1 MNEVLD
7 IRKKEQLM
15 QAFYSVEQ
23 IVSKNY
29 LHNLQD
35 YQIKQISRELAD
47 KKVSSMTRLVKLEKY
62 VVNKKENN
70 LEKIGMVYSA
80 LSGGNSSLV
89 YIIDSKDNQVD
100 LYLGVVNYEGDIGSL
115 AASKKILLNSLK
127 GQFPGTELNENLYD
141 TQVEQLVTDIFSSN
155 DYQSTKSIVSVSGI
169 GALKE
174 EEKDT
179 NFLQGIDQFIDSM
192 QGENYTAI
200 LIANPLNHHH
210 VNTIKDGYWK
220 IYSQLTPFLKSE
232 MTIGKN
238 DSFTIT
244 DGTSDSFSDSIN
256 ESLANTQN
264 YTTGKSESKSY
275 TTNSSL
281 SKVENPVL
289 ATLAAG
295 AGAALAFGLTGGA
308 SAVLGLS
315 EIGGIAS
322 GAGLGFGAVTA
333 LGGMRSDGESTTTS
347 TSTNFSESSGMTK
360 SYGTTTTK
368 TASTSH
374 SKSTLEGNSQ
384 TLGITYENR
393 AVKSL
398 LETID
403 KQLERL
409 EKCEDRGMWAVATYI
424 ISDNT
429 QVGKVAANNYKAL
442 MQGEN
447 SSLEAVSI
455 NTWDNRDPYRL
466 ELVRDYLKKLSH
478 PIFESE
484 MLPNGL
490 KLSPAS
496 IVSSLELAI
505 KAGLPRKSIA
515 GLPVV
520 ESCAFGRN
528 IYTMKQSND
537 SRDIQLGEIYHMG
550 RSEQIPVNL
559 ALDSLTMH
567 TFITGSTGSGKSNTI
582 YRILDEA
589 NKKGIKF
596 LVIEPAKGEYRQV
609 FGGRSDVSVYGTNIK
624 YSKLLKINPFKF
636 PEDIHVLEH
645 IDRLIEIFNACWPMY
660 AAMPAVLKEA
670 IEMAYEMKGWDLNYS
685 LNIED
690 ESSYP
695 TFKDL
700 LDTLK
705 IVIEQSGY
713 SEELKS
719 NYTGALVTRVK
730 SLTNG
735 LLGQIFTE
743 DSLEDK
749 LLFDENVIV
758 DLSRVS
764 SVETKSLITGMLF
777 IKLQEYRMCHAELA
791 NSKLKHLTVLEEA
804 HNLLKRCSSQ
814 QSQEGAN
821 LQGKSVEMI
830 SNSIAEM
837 RTYGEGFIIAD
848 QAPNLLDD
856 SVIRNTNTKII
867 LRLPQYE
874 DRQSVGKAASLTD
887 DQINEIPKLETGVAV
902 VYQNNWLEPILC
914 KVDEFNNFNPLKYE
928 FDLADYLKINS
939 QNQSDLLSL
948 LMNSRVRKGISLKE
962 ERLNELLEWLPN
974 STLSIKQKQLLQKN
988 LVAYKLNQHMQLWE
1002 QESFEKVCQVV
1013 EEIIDKNKM
1022 TTFAMKANDFKNW
1035 TEFCQQFIRTRLQL
1049 PNEEI
1054 EYSIIQCLLSSKA
1067 KEDTNFETFY
1077 FKWVEMI
1084 KNKGESIA

>member
-89 YIIDSKDNQVD
+89 YIIDSKDNQVN
-100 LYLGVVNYEGDIGSL
+100 LYLGVVNYKGDIGSL

-141 TQVEQLVTDIFSSN
+141 TEIEQLVTDIFSSN

-174 EEKDT
+174 EGKDD

-200 LIANPLNHHH
+200 IIADPLNHHQI
-210 VNTIKDGYWK
+210 NTIKDGYWK
-220 IYSQLTPFLKSE
+220 TYSQLTPFLKSE

-244 DGTSDSFSDSIN
+244 DGVSDSFSDSIN
-256 ESLANTQN
+256 ESLANTQS

-275 TTNSSL
+275 TKNSSI
-281 SKVENPVL
+281 SKAENPAIVGL
-289 ATLAAG
+289 ATGVGAVVGGILGGPMG
-295 AGAALAFGLTGGA
+295 AG
-308 SAVLGLS
+308 SA
-315 EIGGIAS
+315 IA
-322 GAGLGFGAVTA
+322 GAGLGLALATT
-333 LGGMRSDGESTTTS
+333 LGGMQTEGESSTIS
-347 TSTNFSESSGMTK
+347 TSTNTSESQGMTK

-447 SSLEAVSI
+447 SSLEVASI
-455 NTWDNRDPYRL
+455 NAWDNRDPYRL
-466 ELVRDYLKKLSH
+466 ALVRDYLKKLSH

-490 KLSPAS
+490 ELSPAS

-505 KAGLPRKSIA
+505 KAGLPLKSIA

-550 RSEQIPVNL
+550 RSEQVPVNL
-559 ALDSLTMH
+559 DLDSLTMH

-670 IEMAYEMKGWDLNYS
+670 IEMAYELKGWDLNYS
-685 LNIED
+685 LNLKG
-690 ESSYP
+690 ESIYP

-700 LDTLK
+700 LATLK
-705 IVIEQSGY
+705 IVIDHSGY
-713 SEELKS
+713 AEELKS

-735 LLGQIFTE
+735 LLGQIFE
-743 DSLEDK
+743 SDSLADE
-749 LLFDENVIV
+749 LLFNENVII

-777 IKLQEYRMCHAELA
+777 IKLQEHRMCEVTQA

-804 HNLLKRCSSQ
+804 HNLLKRCSTT

-821 LQGKSVEMI
+821 VQGKSVEMI
-830 SNSIAEM
+830 SFSIAEM

-848 QAPNLLDD
+848 QAPNLLDE

-874 DRQSVGKAASLTD
+874 DRQSVGKSASLTD
-887 DQINEIPKLETGVAV
+887 EQINEIPKLEKGIAV
-902 VYQNNWLEPILC
+902 VYQNNWIEPILC
-914 KVDEFNNFNPLKYE
+914 EVAEFKDFNPLHYQ
-928 FDLADYLKINS
+928 FDLLEYLSLNRSKNG
-939 QNQSDLLSL
+939 QLLTL
-948 LMNSRVRKGISLKE
+948 LMNGRVIEKISIENNQIDQLIKWVE
-962 ERLNELLEWLPN
+962 GSKLEF
-974 STLSIKQKQLLQKN
+974 KQKQLVLEN
-988 LVAYKLNQHMQLWE
+988 LLEYKASQRMSLWE
-1002 QESFEKVCQVV
+1002 QEYFEELCDIISS
-1013 EEIIDKNKM
+1013 IIDKNKM
-1022 TTFAMKANDFKNW
+1022 TIFAMKSDNMESWTMKCQHFIKNHI
-1035 TEFCQQFIRTRLQL
+1035 ECQNQ
-1049 PNEEI
+1049 EI
-1054 EYSIIQCLLSSKA
+1054 EYAIIQCLLSSKA
-1067 KEDTNFETFY
+1067 REDSNFEPFY
-1077 FKWVEMI
+1077 FNWVEEV
-1084 KNKGESIA
+1084 KNKGGYIA

>member
-1 MNEVLD
+1 MILNEVLD
-7 IRKKEQLM
+7 IRKKEQLT

-35 YQIKQISRELAD
+35 YQIKQISKELANE
-47 KKVSSMTRLVKLEKY
+47 KVSSITRLVKLDKY
-62 VVNKKENN
+62 VINKQDNN
-70 LEKIGMVYSA
+70 LEKLGMVYSA

-115 AASKKILLNSLK
+115 AASKKLLLSSLK
-127 GQFPGTELNENLYD
+127 GQFPGTELNENLFD
-141 TQVEQLVTDIFSSN
+141 TQVEQLMTDIFSSN
-155 DYQSTKSIVSVSGI
+155 GYQTTKSIVSVSGI

-281 SKVENPVL
+281 SKIENPVL

-308 SAVLGLS
+308 SAVLGL
-315 EIGGIAS
+315 GGIAS
-322 GAGLGFGAVTA
+322 GAGLGLGAVTA

-424 ISDNT
+424 ISHNT
-429 QVGKVAANNYKAL
+429 QVGRVAANNYKAL

-447 SSLEAVSI
+447 SSLEVASI
-455 NTWDNRDPYRL
+455 NTWDNHDPYRL
-466 ELVRDYLKKLSH
+466 ELVKDYLQKLAH

-490 KLSPAS
+490 ELTPAS
-496 IVSSLELAI
+496 IMSSLELAI

-550 RSEQIPVNL
+550 RSEQIPVSL
-559 ALDSLTMH
+559 DLDSLTMH

-609 FGGRSDVSVYGTNIK
+609 FGGRNDVSVYGTNMK
-624 YSKLLKINPFKF
+624 YSKLLKINPFQF

-670 IEMAYEMKGWDLNYS
+670 IEMAYELKGWDLNYS
-685 LNIED
+685 LNIKGEAI
-690 ESSYP
+690 YP

-700 LDTLK
+700 LVTLK
-705 IVIEQSGY
+705 LVIDHSGY
-713 SEELKS
+713 AEELKS

-735 LLGQIFTE
+735 LLGQIFE
-743 DSLEDK
+743 SDGVADE
-749 LLFDENVIV
+749 LLFNENVII

-777 IKLQEYRMCHAELA
+777 IKLQEHRMCEETSA
-791 NSKLKHLTVLEEA
+791 NSKLKHVTVLEEA
-804 HNLLKRCSSQ
+804 HNLLKRCSTP
-814 QSQEGAN
+814 QSQEGTN
-821 LQGKSVEMI
+821 VQGKSVEMI

-848 QAPNLLDD
+848 QAPNLLDE

-874 DRQSVGKAASLTD
+874 DRHSVGKSASLTD
-887 DQINEIPKLETGVAV
+887 DQINEIPKLETGVAI

-914 KVDEFNNFNPLKYE
+914 QVEEFTDFNPLQYQFNLSE
-928 FDLADYLKINS
+928 YLSLNRLRNG
-939 QNQSDLLSL
+939 QLLTL
-948 LMNSRVRKGISLKE
+948 LMNGRVNESLLLKE
-962 ERLNELLEWLPN
+962 EQVDELINWLPN
-974 STLSIKQKQLLQKN
+974 SMLDFKQKELVLENLLE
-988 LVAYKLNQHMQLWE
+988 YKTDYRMSLWK
-1002 QESFEKVCQVV
+1002 QEHFEVVCDIVNSL
-1013 EEIIDKNKM
+1013 IDKTKM
-1022 TTFAMKANDFKNW
+1022 TTFAMRSNSLENW
-1035 TEFCQQFIRTRLQL
+1035 TKFCQEFIQTQIECQ
-1049 PNEEI
+1049 NQEI
-1054 EYSIIQCLLSSKA
+1054 EYAIIQCLLSSKA
-1067 KEDTNFETFY
+1067 KEDSNFEAFY
-1077 FKWVEMI
+1077 FNWVDKI
-1084 KNKGESIA
+1084 KNGGGRIFF

>member
-70 LEKIGMVYSA
+70 LEKIGIVYSA

-115 AASKKILLNSLK
+115 TASKKILLNSLK

-244 DGTSDSFSDSIN
+244 DGVSDSFADSIN
-256 ESLANTQN
+256 ESLANTQS
-264 YTTGKSESKSY
+264 YTNGKSDSKSY
-275 TTNSSL
+275 TTNSSQ
-281 SKVENPVL
+281 SKVENSGGAML
-289 ATLAAG
+289 ALG
-295 AGAALAFGLTGGA
+295 AGALLGGLGGA
-308 SAVLGLS
+308 V
-315 EIGGIAS
+315 
-322 GAGLGFGAVTA
+322 AGLGLATT
-333 LGGMRSDGESTTTS
+333 LGGMKTEGESTTTS

-447 SSLEAVSI
+447 SSLEVASI
-455 NTWDNRDPYRL
+455 NAWDNRDPYRL
-466 ELVRDYLKKLSH
+466 ALFRDYLKKLSH

-490 KLSPAS
+490 ELSPAS

-528 IYTMKQSND
+528 IYTMKQSNN

-550 RSEQIPVNL
+550 RSEHIPVTL
-559 ALDSLTMH
+559 DLDSLTMH

-609 FGGRSDVSVYGTNIK
+609 FGGRSDVSVYGTNMK

-670 IEMAYEMKGWDLNYS
+670 IEMAYELKGWDLNYS
-685 LNIED
+685 LNIKGELI
-690 ESSYP
+690 YP

-700 LDTLK
+700 LTTLK
-705 IVIEQSGY
+705 IVIDHSGY
-713 SEELKS
+713 AEELRS

-735 LLGQIFTE
+735 LLGQIFE
-743 DSLEDK
+743 EADLADE
-749 LLFDENVIV
+749 LLFNENVIV

-777 IKLQEYRMCHAELA
+777 IKLQEYRMCEVTQA

-804 HNLLKRCSSQ
+804 HNLLKRCSTT

-821 LQGKSVEMI
+821 VQGKSVEMI

-848 QAPNLLDD
+848 QAPNLLDE

-874 DRQSVGKAASLTD
+874 DRQSVGKSASLTD
-887 DQINEIPKLETGVAV
+887 EQINEIPKLEKGIAV
-902 VYQNNWLEPILC
+902 VYQNNWIEPILC
-914 KVDEFNNFNPLKYE
+914 EVAEFKDFNPLHYQ
-928 FDLADYLKINS
+928 FDLLEYLSLNRSKNG
-939 QNQSDLLSL
+939 QLLTL
-948 LMNSRVRKGISLKE
+948 LMNGRVIEKISIENNQIDQLIKWVE
-962 ERLNELLEWLPN
+962 GSKLEF
-974 STLSIKQKQLLQKN
+974 KQKQLVLEN
-988 LVAYKLNQHMQLWE
+988 LLEYKASQRMSLWE
-1002 QESFEKVCQVV
+1002 QEYFEELCDIISS
-1013 EEIIDKNKM
+1013 IIDKNKM
-1022 TTFAMKANDFKNW
+1022 TIFAMKSDNMKSWTMKCQHFIKNH
-1035 TEFCQQFIRTRLQL
+1035 
-1049 PNEEI
+1049 I
-1054 EYSIIQCLLSSKA
+1054 ECNNHELEYAIIQCLLSSKA
-1067 KEDTNFETFY
+1067 REDSNFEPFY
-1077 FKWVEMI
+1077 FNWVEEV
-1084 KNKGESIA
+1084 KNKGGYIA